1 MGFKINTNIAAMNS
15 HQLGT
20 LNNRSLDNSLSKL
33 SSGLRINKAAD
44 DASGMAIADGLRL
57 QANSLGQSIRNA
69 NDGIGIIQT
78 ADKAMDEQIKIMD
91 TIKTKATQAAQDGQ
105 NETSR
110 KAIQRDIVRLLEE
123 LDNIAETT
131 SFNGMAL
138 LSGQF
143 TNKKFQIG
151 ANSNETVTAHIGATS
166 SDKVGHTR
174 FETGINV
181 SASGEVKL
189 TFKDTDGVRD
199 VTLESVVISNSAGT
213 GLGVLVE
220 TINKNSDKLG
230 GIKANWH
237 VQTTGHSP
245 IASATS
251 IDNLQIN
258 GIMIGTVVD
267 IKENDKDGKL
277 VNAINALTDKHGIIA
292 SIDERGHFN
301 LTSTDGRGIKVEAS
315 MDTISAGTYA
325 GSTNVNGSTFSAGT
339 YASTGKNSQLD
350 ALGLVIVSSVST
362 SENYGRLS
370 LTKLDGNDIITTGTG
385 LTNVGFDGNESEAT
399 VNLRKIVGAFS
410 KTEAEAMGMFA
421 NHQVSDYSAA
431 MTDGQIG
438 VGVTTLTGAMA
449 VMSIAD
455 TATKYLDRIRS
466 DLGSVQNQLTV
477 TINNISVTE
486 VNLRASESQI
496 RDVDFAAESATFQ
509 KHNLLAQSG
518 SYAMSQS
525 NQIQQHV
532 MKLLQ

>member
-20 LNNRSLDNSLSKL
+20 INNRDLDNSLSKL

-44 DASGMAIADGLRL
+44 DASGMAIADSLRL

-105 NETSR
+105 NESSR
-110 KAIQRDIVRLLEE
+110 KAIQRDVVRLLEE

-131 SFNGMAL
+131 SFNGMSL

-174 FETGINV
+174 FETGSVIT
-181 SASGEVKL
+181 ASGNVKL
-189 TFKDTDGVRD
+189 KFLETDGVRD
-199 VTLESVVISNSAGT
+199 VTLESVTISTSAGT

-237 VQTTGHSP
+237 VQTTGISP
-245 IASATS
+245 ISSVSAIS
-251 IDNLQIN
+251 GFNIN
-258 GIMIGTVVD
+258 GISIGTIVD
-267 IKENDKDGKL
+267 IKDNDKDGKV
-277 VNAINALTDKHGIIA
+277 VNAINALTDKHGVVA

-301 LTSTDGRGIKVEAS
+301 LISTDGRGIRVS
-315 MDTISAGTYA
+315 G
-325 GSTNVNGSTFSAGT
+325 
-339 YASTGKNSQLD
+339 GKLS
-350 ALGLVIVSSVST
+350 ALGIT
-362 SENYGRLS
+362 GMTENYGRLS
-370 LTKLDGNDIITTGTG
+370 LVKLEGNDIRLSAVGTISNG
-385 LTNVGFDGNESEAT
+385 MLISKIGFLSGQGSEAT
-399 VNLRKIVGAFS
+399 VNLRQIAGSFNGRTAD
-410 KTEAEAMGMFA
+410 AMGMFA
-421 NHQVSDYSAA
+421 NYQSSEFEALKTSISAGITAAVSTALSISGSVSKTA
-431 MTDGQIG
+431 QIG

-466 DLGSVQNQLTV
+466 DLGSVQNQLTT

-496 RDVDFAAESATFQ
+496 RDVDFAAESANFQ

-518 SYAMSQS
+518 SYAMSQA
-525 NQIQQHV
+525 NQVQQHV

>member
-15 HQLGT
+15 HQLGN
-20 LNNRSLDNSLSKL
+20 LNNRALDNSLSKL

-105 NETSR
+105 NEASR
-110 KAIQRDIVRLLEE
+110 KAIQRDITRLLEE

-174 FETGINV
+174 FETGSLI

-189 TFKDTDGVRD
+189 TFLDTDGVRD

-230 GIKANWH
+230 GLKANWH
-237 VQTTGHSP
+237 VQTTGSDP
-245 IASATS
+245 INSAANIS
-251 IDNLQIN
+251 DLKIN
-258 GIMIGTVVD
+258 GIMIGTIVD
-267 IKENDKDGKL
+267 IKQNDRDGKI

-292 SIDERGHFN
+292 SVDERGHLN
-301 LTSTDGRGIKVEAS
+301 LASTDGRGIKVETAS
-315 MDTISAGTYA
+315 A
-325 GSTNVNGSTFSAGT
+325 
-339 YASTGKNSQLD
+339 ASTIP
-350 ALGLVIVSSVST
+350 GLETLAISGI

-370 LTKLDGNDIITTGTG
+370 LTKLEGNDIITTGTG
-385 LTNVGFDGNESEAT
+385 LTNVGFFGNESEAT
-399 VNLRKIVGAFS
+399 VNLRQIIGAFS
-410 KTEAEAMGMFA
+410 KTVANAMGMFA
-421 NHQVSDYSAA
+421 NSHTSDYSAA
-431 MTDGQIG
+431 YTDGQIG

-466 DLGSVQNQLTV
+466 DLGSVQNQLTT

-496 RDVDFAAESATFQ
+496 RDVDFAAESANFQ

-518 SYAMSQS
+518 AYAMSQS